1 MNRTASRVTALCCVS
16 SLLLA
21 SSPALSEG
29 SEGESSTEMRALVED
44 YAHAVEANHL
54 ELAMTYVHGE
64 SPHRQGLAKEL
75 GDQLS
80 SYFERAEI
88 LSFGPAQ
95 EQEDSVTAPVVQR
108 LVRVFGMKITRS
120 KRDSVFVF
128 RKQLG
133 DWRIWNVQPQDA

>member
-1 MNRTASRVTALCCVS
+1 MSRTASRLAALCWVL
-16 SLLLA
+16 SLLLV
-21 SSPALSEG
+21 SSSALSSWE
-29 SEGESSTEMRALVED
+29 EGESSTEIRALAED

-54 ELAMTYVHGE
+54 ELAMTHVHGE
-64 SPHRQGLAKEL
+64 SPHRQRLAKEL

-80 SYFERAEI
+80 WYFERAEI

-95 EQEDSVTAPVVQR
+95 EQGDSITAPVVQR

-128 RKQLG
+128 RRQLG
-133 DWRIWNVQPQDA
+133 EWRIWNVRPEDV

>member
-1 MNRTASRVTALCCVS
+1 
-16 SLLLA
+16 
-21 SSPALSEG
+21 
-29 SEGESSTEMRALVED
+29 MRALADD

-54 ELAMTYVHGE
+54 ELAMTYVHSE
-64 SPHRQGLAKEL
+64 SPHRQRLAKEL

-95 EQEDSVTAPVVQR
+95 EQGDSITARVAQQ

-128 RKQLG
+128 RRQLG
-133 DWRIWNVQPQDA
+133 EWRIWNVRLEDV